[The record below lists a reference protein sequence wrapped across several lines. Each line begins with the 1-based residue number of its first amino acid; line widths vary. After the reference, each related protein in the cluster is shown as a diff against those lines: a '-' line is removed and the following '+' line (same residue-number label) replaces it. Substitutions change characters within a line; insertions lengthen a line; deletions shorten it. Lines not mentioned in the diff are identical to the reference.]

1 MAENDRRTGIDG
13 DQITDHTIEPSELK
27 TEGDIDDPQN
37 WQILMWNKS
46 QQMMKWFYSFGN
58 RIFR

>member
-1 MAENDRRTGIDG
+1 MTDPDRRTGIDG

-27 TEGDIDDPQN
+27 TVDDIKTPKR
-37 WQILMWNKS
+37 WQILLYDTVAGK
-46 QQMMKWFYSFGN
+46 MKWFYQFGN